1 MKPELVQYIQ
11 NYTNEIEIAFQRKY
25 RLMKMVKDIK
35 EDKKK
40 MDKRNRKLV
49 ELFVMSNIY
58 DTFLNEELFPSTS
71 LTGEDMERAKEN
83 EKIAALLL
91 YEIDRATKKIGTTRA
106 DRKLMEEENIGIGFA
121 PIYTNSNPGKLYI
134 DRVYDF
140 GTDEM
145 SKSVRMA
152 IVDSD
157 SLEYFNRYINWTEGW
172 ARTKGITWDDP
183 ELNGK
188 KRALLKDHE
197 YIAKLLRASP
207 ADMERLIIFKS
218 EMGEFLDRGE
228 ERKPSSDPSTYPAFL
243 VDVYHAILDKKR
255 IGADDAEAILSD
267 ELRTKHNI
275 NDDDWNKYKPIMAA
289 RLTGSQEELDRVL
302 YIDAIVDVTVQ
313 RMIKYLGD
321 IGWPNEGNVSKFIV
335 DSTSDIKSAVAA
347 NRPNKIGDNLI
358 SREELLQIFTNHSQK
373 KGYGIRGLSKLNL
386 EDDQLKALADA
397 TFYQDRFKGQSTSY
411 ETEFDEIISSGMKSD
426 QARRGDKCK
435 GQRAKLEDV
444 KTTFDEIEKGA
455 RYGVIDRK
463 FEKDMLTLQRMK
475 TKTAELERM
484 NEIIGEKIDEVH
496 WDEEDFAVF

>member
-91 YEIDRATKKIGTTRA
+91 GVIKSTTEEIGTTRA
-106 DRKLMEEENIGIGFA
+106 DRKLMEKENIGFA

-172 ARTKGITWDDP
+172 ARTKGIWWDDP

-207 ADMERLIIFKS
+207 ADMERLISFKS

-267 ELRTKHNI
+267 ELRTQ
-275 NDDDWNKYKPIMAA
+275 YKRR
-289 RLTGSQEELDRVL
+289 RLEQIQTYNGCASNR
-302 YIDAIVDVTVQ
+302 
-313 RMIKYLGD
+313 
-321 IGWPNEGNVSKFIV
+321 
-335 DSTSDIKSAVAA
+335 KS
-347 NRPNKIGDNLI
+347 
-358 SREELLQIFTNHSQK
+358 
-373 KGYGIRGLSKLNL
+373 RG
-386 EDDQLKALADA
+386 
-397 TFYQDRFKGQSTSY
+397 TR
-411 ETEFDEIISSGMKSD
+411 
-426 QARRGDKCK
+426 
-435 GQRAKLEDV
+435 
-444 KTTFDEIEKGA
+444 
-455 RYGVIDRK
+455 
-463 FEKDMLTLQRMK
+463 
-475 TKTAELERM
+475 
-484 NEIIGEKIDEVH
+484 
-496 WDEEDFAVF
+496 

>member
-25 RLMKMVKDIK
+25 RLMKMVNDIK
-35 EDKKK
+35 KHKKK
-40 MDKRNRKLV
+40 MGRRNRKLV

-83 EKIAALLL
+83 EAEAALFRC
-91 YEIDRATKKIGTTRA
+91 EIERATKEIGTTRA

-145 SKSVRMA
+145 SKSVQD
-152 IVDSD
+152 VVHGSD
-157 SLEYFNRYINWTEGW
+157 SLENFNRYINWTEGY
-172 ARTKGITWDDP
+172 ASTKGYTWTDP

-255 IGADDAEAILSD
+255 IRADDAEAILSE

-275 NDDDWNKYKPIMAA
+275 HDDDWNKYKPIMAA

-358 SREELLQIFTNHSQK
+358 SREKLLQIFTKHSQK
-373 KGYGIRGLSKLNL
+373 KGYGFLGLSKLNL
-386 EDDQLKALADA
+386 EDDQLQALADA